1 MENNVQ
7 WEIKHFNE
15 LSAIE
20 YHEILALRTAIFVVE
35 QNCPYQEVD
44 YKDLN
49 SYHVWGSLDDQV
61 IAVSRIVEPRIS
73 YPEISIGRVAVD
85 KKFRGTNIS
94 RDLMRITIS
103 FIEKNYGKQSIRIS
117 AQEHLQGYYHKFDFK
132 TVGKM
137 YLEDDIPHVQM
148 LRQ

>member
-20 YHEILALRTAIFVVE
+20 YHQILALRTAIFVVE

-49 SYHVWGSLDDQV
+49 SCHLWGSLDDQV
-61 IAVSRIVEPRIS
+61 IAVTRIVEPGIS

-94 RDLMRITIS
+94 RDLMLMTIS
-103 FIEKNYGKQSIRIS
+103 FIEKIYGKQAIRIS
-117 AQEHLQGYYHKFDFK
+117 AQEHLQSYYHKFDFK
-132 TVGKM
+132 TVGQM
-137 YLEDDIPHVQM
+137 YLEDDIPHAQM